1 MPNRPVPPFPAMT
14 TTRIYRTR
22 SGWAAY
28 AFTWTTNG
36 SELVDWGFATGQT
49 EEEALCQAREA
60 PEVRRAR

>member
-1 MPNRPVPPFPAMT
+1 MT